1 MRIITS
7 SEMSSIVIAVA
18 LEKPSFLILP
28 AIVVVIAIVVVVV
41 IVVETIEDESMQGK
55 AIIR

>member
-1 MRIITS
+1 
-7 SEMSSIVIAVA
+7 MSSIVIAVA